1 MFLEGDP
8 HAMTSDSDL
17 RQALLGTWRLIRIET
32 QVNGRVVKPYG
43 EDPLG
48 YLVYTTDGHVFVQ
61 FAARTRP
68 RLFRPTPHGNALLET
83 TEANTILGFKAYSG
97 TFEVRDGQVLHHTEF
112 DIVPDL
118 DGRVEARAAILNG
131 DRLILGTPAGWQLEW
146 RRVHVQ

>member
-1 MFLEGDP
+1 M
-8 HAMTSDSDL
+8 MSDSDL

-32 QVNGRVVKPYG
+32 NVNGSLVKPYG

-68 RLFRPTPHGNALLET
+68 RLFRPTPYGNALVEA
-83 TEANTILGFKAYSG
+83 TEANTISGFKAYSG
-97 TFEVRDGQVLHHTEF
+97 IFEVGDGQVFHHTEF

-118 DGRVEARAAILNG
+118 DGRVEARAPMLNG
-131 DRLILGTPAGWQLEW
+131 DWLILGTPAGWQLEW
-146 RRVHVQ
+146 QRVHAQ